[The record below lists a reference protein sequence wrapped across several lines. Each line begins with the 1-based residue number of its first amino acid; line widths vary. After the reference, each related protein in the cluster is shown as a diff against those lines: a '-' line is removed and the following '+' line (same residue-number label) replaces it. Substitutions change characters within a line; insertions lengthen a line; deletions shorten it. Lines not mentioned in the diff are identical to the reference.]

1 MEAGKKR
8 SSKAVPPEFLKRV
21 ERIFRH
27 FSNHYGA
34 QRMNA
39 HWQGNDPDEVKAYW
53 AFKLKD
59 TSHRSVVYAM
69 ANLPHAF
76 PPTVDEFIEIARQA
90 PEPWVPQ
97 IEHVESAEERAERQ
111 AKARAHIDKIRV
123 LYPRFCKPEP
133 IDQTQED
140 AA

>member
-1 MEAGKKR
+1 MEEGKKR

-39 HWQGNDPDEVKAYW
+39 HWQGNDPAEVKAYW

-76 PPTVDEFIEIARQA
+76 PPTVDEFIEIARRC
-90 PEPWVPQ
+90 PDPYVPQ
-97 IEHVESAEERAERQ
+97 IGHVESAEERAERQ
-111 AKARAHIDKIRV
+111 AKAQSRIADIRAKFPAFR
-123 LYPRFCKPEP
+123 RPEP
-133 IDQTQED
+133 YAEGD

>member
-1 MEAGKKR
+1 MEEGKKR
-8 SSKAVPPEFLKRV
+8 SSKAAPPESLKRV

-39 HWQGNDPDEVKAYW
+39 HWQGNDPAEVKAYW

-59 TSHRSVVYAM
+59 TSHRSVAYAM
-69 ANLPHAF
+69 ANLPKAF
-76 PPTVDEFIEIARQA
+76 PPTVDEFIDIARCC
-90 PEPWVPQ
+90 PEPYTPQ
-97 IEHVESAEERAERQ
+97 IGYVESDEEREARKATGRERFAALR
-111 AKARAHIDKIRV
+111 AKLPYLNQPHPAT
-123 LYPRFCKPEP
+123 L
-133 IDQTQED
+133 ED